1 MSRPRRV
8 FPHCYGKAA
17 DRADRVNRW
26 QDVGVPGIDSILPP
40 YQEMDGDLADLD
52 AVEAL
57 KTVLVGLGE
66 EGLAERG
73 RLIDAYFN
81 RQGITFSLAGKE
93 RPLPLDL
100 VPRLLS
106 AAEWRVIEQGVAQ
119 RIRAL
124 EMFLADIY
132 GAQRVLDDEI
142 VPRRLIASSSHFH
155 RAAWGIEPP
164 NGVRIHVAGIDLIRD
179 EQGVF
184 AVLEDNL
191 RCPSGVS
198 YVLENR
204 RALAHVLPELFS
216 DQRVQPV
223 TEYPERLMDA
233 LLAAAPAGV
242 ADPQVAVLT
251 PGVHN
256 SAHFEHAFL
265 ARRMGVELVEGR
277 DLYCRDDQ
285 VWMRTVRGAKPVHVL
300 YRRIDDDYLD
310 PVHFRP
316 DSVLGVP
323 GLLNAARAGRVTV
336 ANAVGNGV
344 ADDKAIYPYVPA
356 LIEYYL
362 GERAILPNIDTYD
375 LQDLE
380 QREFVLGNLDRMV
393 LKPVD
398 GSGGYGLVV
407 GDQASDAELS
417 VLAGQV
423 RTDPRSWIAQ
433 RIVRLS
439 TCPTLVDGGE
449 LAPRHVDLRP
459 FAVNDGDNIY
469 VLPGGLT
476 RVALPEGS
484 LVVNSSQ
491 GGGSKD
497 TWVVADHDHGV
508 QYTPPERPTPR
519 LTRVLA
525 AVPARVHSP
534 TTHDERMRQQENQQQ
549 QSLSAGEVP
558 C

>member
-1 MSRPRRV
+1 MFLPCYVCGRPGREGRSG
-8 FPHCYGKAA
+8 CNDGA
-17 DRADRVNRW
+17 
-26 QDVGVPGIDSILPP
+26 VPGIDSTLPAF
-40 YQEMDGDLADLD
+40 QEMDGEMADAD
-52 AVEAL
+52 AVGAL
-57 KTVLVGLGE
+57 TAVLAGLGQ
-66 EGLAERG
+66 EGLADRG

-81 RQGITFSLAGKE
+81 RQGITFSLAGRE

-106 AAEWRVIEQGVAQ
+106 AAEWRVIEQGVIQ

-124 EMFLADIY
+124 EMFLADLY
-132 GAQRVLDDEI
+132 GERSVLDDGI
-142 VPRRLIASSSHFH
+142 VPRRLVASSSHYH

-179 EQGVF
+179 EEGVF

-191 RCPSGVS
+191 RSPSGVS

-204 RALAHVLPELFS
+204 RALAHVLPEVFS
-216 DQRVQPV
+216 DQRVRPV
-223 TEYPERLMDA
+223 AEYPERLLDA

-256 SAHFEHAFL
+256 AAHFEHAFL

-285 VWMRTVRGAKPVHVL
+285 VWMRTVRGPKPVHVL
-300 YRRIDDDYLD
+300 YRRIDDDFLD

-362 GERAILPNIDTYD
+362 GERPILPNIDTFD
-375 LQDLE
+375 LQDHD
-380 QREFVLGNLDRMV
+380 QRAFVLDRLDRMV

-407 GDQASDAELS
+407 GDRASDEELS
-417 VLAGQV
+417 ALADRI
-423 RTDPRSWIAQ
+423 RTDPRGWIAQ

-459 FAVNDGDNIY
+459 FAVNDGENIY

-497 TWVVADHDHGV
+497 TWVLADREATVA
-508 QYTPPERPTPR
+508 YLPPDRPTPR

-549 QSLSAGEVP
+549 QAGGPPP

>member
-1 MSRPRRV
+1 M
-8 FPHCYGKAA
+8 
-17 DRADRVNRW
+17 
-26 QDVGVPGIDSILPP
+26 PGLDSTLPAF
-40 YQEMDGDLADLD
+40 QEMDGEMADAD
-52 AVEAL
+52 AVGAL
-57 KTVLVGLGE
+57 TTVLAGLRQ
-66 EGLAERG
+66 EGLADRA

-81 RQGITFSLAGKE
+81 RQGITFSLAGRE

-106 AAEWRVIEQGVAQ
+106 AAEWRVIEQGVIQ
-119 RIRAL
+119 RIKAL
-124 EMFLADIY
+124 EMFLADLY
-132 GAQRVLDDEI
+132 GVRSVLDDGI
-142 VPRRLIASSSHFH
+142 VPRRLVASSRHFH

-179 EQGVF
+179 EHGVF

-191 RCPSGVS
+191 RSPSGVS

-204 RALAHVLPELFS
+204 RALAHVLPELFT
-216 DQRVQPV
+216 DQRVRPV
-223 TEYPERLMDA
+223 AEYPERLLDA
-233 LLAAAPAGV
+233 LLAAAPGGV

-256 SAHFEHAFL
+256 AAHFEHAFL

-300 YRRIDDDYLD
+300 YRRIDDDFLD

-362 GERAILPNIDTYD
+362 GERPILPNIDTFD
-375 LQDLE
+375 LQDDV
-380 QREFVLGNLDRMV
+380 QRAFVLDRLDRMV

-398 GSGGYGLVV
+398 GSGGHGLVV
-407 GDQASDAELS
+407 GDRASDEELDT
-417 VLAGQV
+417 LAGRI
-423 RTDPRSWIAQ
+423 RTDPRGWIAQ

-459 FAVNDGDNIY
+459 FAVNDGENVY

-497 TWVVADHDHGV
+497 TWVLADRESTTA
-508 QYTPPERPTPR
+508 YLPPDRPTPR

-549 QSLSAGEVP
+549 QSGGTSP

>member
-1 MSRPRRV
+1 V
-8 FPHCYGKAA
+8 
-17 DRADRVNRW
+17 DRADRVHKW

-407 GDQASDAELS
+407 GDQASDEELS

-423 RTDPRSWIAQ
+423 RSDPRSWIAQ